1 MIKKGRKQ
9 KGTKWDNAKQNNK
22 NIKEGSK
29 TYTRETGTMRK
40 QRRKREKGGQG
51 QTETERTMTKGT
63 KYRYEKGK
71 KLFRPHMFRAALPQK
86 VY

>member
-1 MIKKGRKQ
+1 
-9 KGTKWDNAKQNNK
+9 
-22 NIKEGSK
+22 
-29 TYTRETGTMRK
+29 MRK